1 MDGSISFRYNPSLP
15 LSLFL
20 LHCYLSLYPAA
31 IEKGNELLLKHHPGV
46 YGLTNKDRWSCCGRA
61 RRECEGCSDS
71 RGALKMLGKSPDGKY
86 REEEK
91 RRREREMMCL
101 CLVELKSVIT
111 LKTVQTV
118 IDPFV

>member
-1 MDGSISFRYNPSLP
+1 
-15 LSLFL
+15 
-20 LHCYLSLYPAA
+20 
-31 IEKGNELLLKHHPGV
+31 
-46 YGLTNKDRWSCCGRA
+46 
-61 RRECEGCSDS
+61 
-71 RGALKMLGKSPDGKY
+71 MLGKSPDGKY